1 MTEVNNTIANIIP
14 SNMLASDL
22 YQIGYK
28 YSVYR
33 MNGEYKLTKPIPDK
47 RYRKGF
53 RLEVIASSSDCE
65 DFIKQIT
72 DLFKS

>member
-1 MTEVNNTIANIIP
+1 MTEVNNMIANIIP
-14 SNMLASDL
+14 SNMLASEL

-47 RYRKGF
+47 RFRKGF
-53 RLEVIASSSDCE
+53 RLEVIVSSSDCE
-65 DFIKQIT
+65 DFIQ
-72 DLFKS
+72 

>member
-1 MTEVNNTIANIIP
+1 
-14 SNMLASDL
+14 
-22 YQIGYK
+22 
-28 YSVYR
+28 

-47 RYRKGF
+47 RYKKGF

-65 DFIKQIT
+65 DFIQQIT